1 MKQYH
6 YYVGGIVL
14 VIALCLFYSC
24 MHEKAQ
30 QDQADKTDWIEFN
43 PEMAGI
49 GHNKCLD
56 IFYQK
61 LHQLKLEKTRNNPS
75 ESLEYEQE
83 ELEDTMVESL
93 VECLQGME
101 MEAGTKDET
110 IRELNEIINYYD
122 TNPNEEIEAPEWSE
136 KARELTDR
144 LQTIIDTDYLDATSA
159 INDILVVENHA
170 KQSLSESEC
179 NTILMCTAIMRH
191 SMEYWHENFTGWPLS
206 PTRSGGKWKD
216 VVTADCDWA
225 LRAVGFGATFPG
237 ARYGVLKWVMRGLR
251 VASWQAQLLLL
262 TSVAAIGSIA
272 EATVE
277 ETENEDIET
286 EVYDDMELGLCYT
299 VAEKAIRI
307 YTAEASGQERGE

>member
-75 ESLEYEQE
+75 ESLKYEQE

-136 KARELTDR
+136 KARELTDDYKR
-144 LQTIIDTDYLDATSA
+144 LLIQITLMQHQPLMTS
-159 INDILVVENHA
+159 
-170 KQSLSESEC
+170 
-179 NTILMCTAIMRH
+179 
-191 SMEYWHENFTGWPLS
+191 
-206 PTRSGGKWKD
+206 
-216 VVTADCDWA
+216 
-225 LRAVGFGATFPG
+225 
-237 ARYGVLKWVMRGLR
+237 
-251 VASWQAQLLLL
+251 LLLKTMPNNL
-262 TSVAAIGSIA
+262 YRNPNVTP
-272 EATVE
+272 
-277 ETENEDIET
+277 
-286 EVYDDMELGLCYT
+286 Y
-299 VAEKAIRI
+299 
-307 YTAEASGQERGE
+307 